1 MDPTPT
7 TLAADARLPALF
19 SAVTSAMQP
28 ARFPLALLAVLVIS
42 ALAPILDL
50 AAGNHYGARGFAG
63 SALGESERE
72 VAYQRARSATSRIA
86 EFELQRL
93 ERGEGADSPDADPV
107 PPRRVSLSEMQGAIR
122 GATASI
128 IAERNASEIPLDEVE
143 ELRIRERAS
152 AAMLIIASAQP
163 RGVASVFLDGERAA
177 AKQVFNGVVRF
188 DAEMFLAGA
197 LGAVFSVP
205 AAAIRAAPIVF
216 PLGLIVLLCALTFVA
231 GGSCRMAAVHA
242 GRAARLSA
250 RDGASFARKQGLNL
264 VALPILPCIV
274 LGAMAL
280 VVVVFAFLLRVPAAN
295 LLSGLLFIIPLTIA
309 LLGAILAL
317 VTILGFPLMPAAIAV
332 EDCDAGDAITRA
344 GALVLARPLLWL
356 AAIATALVVLS
367 IGSLLVSGVLS
378 LASNGVAAA
387 MDTLGGPTGRALA
400 SGSPNEIDALFGPDR
415 MAALFVGFWMTMF
428 EALAGAYLFAL
439 ACDLTARAYLLMR
452 ARIDGEHP
460 ATISGYGVR

>member
-1 MDPTPT
+1 
-7 TLAADARLPALF
+7 
-19 SAVTSAMQP
+19 
-28 ARFPLALLAVLVIS
+28 
-42 ALAPILDL
+42 
-50 AAGNHYGARGFAG
+50 
-63 SALGESERE
+63 
-72 VAYQRARSATSRIA
+72 
-86 EFELQRL
+86 
-93 ERGEGADSPDADPV
+93 
-107 PPRRVSLSEMQGAIR
+107 
-122 GATASI
+122 
-128 IAERNASEIPLDEVE
+128 
-143 ELRIRERAS
+143 
-152 AAMLIIASAQP
+152 
-163 RGVASVFLDGERAA
+163 
-177 AKQVFNGVVRF
+177 
-188 DAEMFLAGA
+188 
-197 LGAVFSVP
+197 
-205 AAAIRAAPIVF
+205 
-216 PLGLIVLLCALTFVA
+216 
-231 GGSCRMAAVHA
+231 
-242 GRAARLSA
+242 
-250 RDGASFARKQGLNL
+250 
-264 VALPILPCIV
+264 V

-400 SGSPNEIDALFGPDR
+400 SGSANEIDALFGPDR